1 MDFVQEALK
10 RGYKIKSACEAFE
23 IGRASYYR
31 HQKGCDDKKSQKTAC
46 VIALQQKISTSQGL
60 QVMIEKVIEEIKM
73 LVKEHPYWG
82 YRKVHANLKHR
93 KKYKIGKKKVQTI
106 MRTYGLMSQQ
116 KKYKPVRVTR
126 EKPKADHPNQFWG
139 TDMTKFL
146 IPALGWIPIVIV
158 MDWYTKKIL
167 GFSMGLR
174 GDTTLWLQ
182 ALDNAVKEAFPWNGS
197 RGQGVKLI
205 SDNGSQPTSKRY
217 IADCK
222 TLEIEQIFTSYNNP
236 KGNADTERM
245 VRTLKEEAIW
255 PYDFETFEEAFNMI
269 QNKIEFYNS
278 QWCHSALNHQSPNE
292 CLLNYENVQGEKL
305 AVNF

>member
-1 MDFVQEALK
+1 MEAIK
-10 RGYKIKSACEAFE
+10 KGYNIKQACDVFE

-31 HQKGCDDKKSQKTAC
+31 YQNCSDDKKTKKTASI
-46 VIALQQKISTSQGL
+46 IALQRTISTSQGL
-60 QVMIEKVIEEIKM
+60 QVMVEKVVEEIKT

-82 YRKVHANLKHR
+82 YRKVHANLKRR

-106 MRTYGLMSQQ
+106 MKTYGLMSQ
-116 KKYKPVRVTR
+116 KKKFKPVRVTR
-126 EKPKADHPNQFWG
+126 EKPQADRPNQYWG

-146 IPALGWIPIVIV
+146 IPTLGWIPLVIVI
-158 MDWYTKKIL
+158 DWYTKKIL

-174 GDTTLWLQ
+174 GDTTLWLE
-182 ALDNAVKEAFPWNGS
+182 ALDCAVKEAFPWDGS
-197 RGQGVKLI
+197 RGKGIKLI
-205 SDNGSQPTSKRY
+205 SDNGSQPTSRRY
-217 IADCK
+217 MKDCA

-255 PYDFETFEEAFNMI
+255 PYEFESYDAAHNMI
-269 QNKIEFYNS
+269 KEKIDFYNS
-278 QWCHSALNHQSPNE
+278 QWCHSALNLQSPNE

-305 AVNF
+305 VANF